1 MSRYPNLA
9 RAVDGVHVWADQRP
23 LSASD
28 LSERFDDRIA
38 VVIPAHNEADN
49 LHGVLRR
56 IPERICGVPATVLV
70 VDDGSRDGTTDA
82 ALGAG
87 VVVAQLPENRGGGA
101 ALWAG
106 YSLMLD
112 ASARIVVTM
121 DADGQHRPEELE
133 QVVEPVLSGR
143 AEVSQGSRIL
153 GSAEPGAFAREL
165 GIAFFNRFV
174 RVLTGVRIT
183 DCSNG
188 FRAVIPGVLPELDLR
203 QPQFHAA
210 EFLIEAVTRGFRLE
224 EVPVQVMRRQDGS
237 SKKPPAAALRMGVP
251 LGHHQCMETRADAGR
266 PPSAHTPGRGRG
278 ARRAGVRG
286 RLAGVNPA
294 GFPDPARRTS
304 TTTGG
309 RRKLQQALRRGARR
323 LMP

>member
-188 FRAVIPGVLPELDLR
+188 FRAVSPGVLPELDLR

-224 EVPVQVMRRQDGS
+224 EVPVQVKRRQAGS
-237 SKKPPAAALRMGVP
+237 SKKPPALRYGWGFHSAIIGAWRRALMRGTPRRRIRRAAAAEPAGP
-251 LGHHQCMETRADAGR
+251 EFADA
-266 PPSAHTPGRGRG
+266 
-278 ARRAGVRG
+278 
-286 RLAGVNPA
+286 
-294 GFPDPARRTS
+294 
-304 TTTGG
+304 
-309 RRKLQQALRRGARR
+309 
-323 LMP
+323 